1 MRCAVATSLAKTCAR
16 CAAIAVA
23 LVVGACASVAPR
35 ETASVADP
43 AALAAP
49 FDIAGRLSARRGS
62 EGGSASFVWR
72 HAGPVDEV
80 DLSTPLGQ
88 TLARLSGDAD
98 GVKAQ
103 WPDGRTVEARDWNA
117 LTERTLGVAVPV
129 QGLVAWLRGRAL
141 GASAASV
148 ERDAQGRPAVLRQE
162 GWEIL
167 YTYPDDASTQP
178 SRVTLRYPQG
188 ELTEVRLVIDRWQ

>member
-1 MRCAVATSLAKTCAR
+1 MRRAVANLLPMTRAG
-16 CAAIAVA
+16 CAAIGVA
-23 LVVGACASVAPR
+23 LLVDACASVAPR

-72 HAGPVDEV
+72 HAGAVDEV

-88 TLARLSGDAD
+88 TLARLSGGAD

-103 WPDGRTVEARDWNA
+103 WPDGRTIEARDWDA

-129 QGLVAWLRGRAL
+129 KGLAAWLGGRAL
-141 GASAASV
+141 GASVASV
-148 ERDAQGRPAVLRQE
+148 ERDAQGRTALLRQD

-167 YTYPDDASTQP
+167 YTYPDDASTRP
-178 SRVTLRYPQG
+178 SRLVLRYPQG
-188 ELTEVRLVIDRWQ
+188 DPTEVRLIIDRWQ